1 MKAVEKLFNKEDSG
15 FNGYYKIFLVSTNN
29 EQFKKFLEDHTTDK
43 GNIYQSIINH
53 KDNIIIIHNLYIE
66 PSFRNKGH
74 GSQLLKEIITLY
86 DIDCAILSCDI
97 LQNQRF
103 GFCIEGFY
111 ERHNFKTIEYYQDFP
126 LMVYPENLA
135 LSVIKNINNV

>member
-29 EQFKKFLEDHTTDK
+29 EKFKKFLEDHTTDK

-86 DIDCAILSCDI
+86 NIDCAILSCDI

-103 GFCIEGFY
+103 GFCIEDFY

-126 LMVYPENLA
+126 LMIFPQNLA